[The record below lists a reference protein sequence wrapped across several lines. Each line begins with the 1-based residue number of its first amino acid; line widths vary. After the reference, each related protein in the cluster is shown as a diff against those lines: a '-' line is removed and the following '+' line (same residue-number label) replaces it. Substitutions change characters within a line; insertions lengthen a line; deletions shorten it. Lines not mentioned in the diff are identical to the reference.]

1 MYPSIEEEVNALRG
15 RESSH
20 YRIARVGEIE
30 KKFEDE
36 VSKRTALGRRYGR
49 SSSGLEITSNVCT
62 SIAAVSSI
70 SGIAVSTTVV
80 GLPVGLALEGVA
92 ILSASLTLGSSL
104 ISRRLR
110 DKQLKHVRLASV
122 ADQCLSAIHRLM
134 SKALRDGVI
143 SDAEFAEIQ
152 SLEEEYVVRRER
164 IQEESRNMHRGEMKA
179 KVKIDE
185 LNEIETQLQ
194 EQLKI
199 KEEEIKSLGKKEKS
213 ITEKLTSLNLG
224 SLLE

>member
-1 MYPSIEEEVNALRG
+1 MYPSIEDEVNALRDRPEG
-15 RESSH
+15 SESSSVSA
-20 YRIARVGEIE
+20 YRFARVGEIE

-49 SSSGLEITSNVCT
+49 SSSGLEITSNICT

-70 SGIAVSTTVV
+70 SGIAVFTTVV

-110 DKQLKHVRLASV
+110 NKQLKHVRLASV
-122 ADQCLSAIHRLM
+122 ADQCLSAIHRIM
-134 SKALRDGVI
+134 TIKRSALRDGHNCAI

-164 IQEESRNMHRGEMKA
+164 IQEESRNMHRGELKA
-179 KVKIDE
+179 KVKIACMCLSSCSLRKYME
-185 LNEIETQLQ
+185 LRSN
-194 EQLKI
+194 
-199 KEEEIKSLGKKEKS
+199 SS
-213 ITEKLTSLNLG
+213 
-224 SLLE
+224 